1 MIRHTKILGAVLFA
15 MAAAPA
21 WAQEAA
27 AAPPKQQMDFMEV
40 FKAGGVM
47 MPALAALSVLTVVLI
62 LLYMMIL
69 RRNAVVSDR
78 FMNQAEALIR
88 RNDFLGLIG
97 YCKRRNEC
105 ISQITE
111 RALEFMT
118 RNSGA
123 TFAEVRDVAEAEGS
137 RQASLLTTRVSYLAD
152 IGAIAPMVGL
162 LGTVIGMIKSFI
174 QVSDGGFQGA
184 RQIAFAGGVSEA
196 LIATAAG
203 LGIALPALVFY
214 AFFRGKVQKLIS
226 DLEGAA
232 THLMAILRAQVD
244 RHNTPSAHGGAPAR
258 RTSRGEDFAMPTPSP
273 LHDDRPDL
281 HGI

>member
-1 MIRHTKILGAVLFA
+1 MIRNLKIPGVILLTLTSAR
-15 MAAAPA
+15 A

-27 AAPPKQQMDFMEV
+27 EAVEAAPRQELDFIEI
-40 FKAGGVM
+40 FKAGGVT
-47 MPALAALSVLTVVLI
+47 MPALAVLSVLTVVLI
-62 LLYMMIL
+62 LLYFMIL

-88 RNDFLGLIG
+88 RNDFVGLLA
-97 YCKRRNEC
+97 YSKRRNES
-105 ISQITE
+105 IAQITE

-118 RNSGA
+118 RNNGA
-123 TFAEVRDVAEAEGS
+123 IFSEVRDVAEAEGS

-152 IGAIAPMVGL
+152 IGAIAPMIGL
-162 LGTVIGMIKSFI
+162 LGTVIGMIKAFI
-174 QVSDGGFQGA
+174 DVSDGGFQGA
-184 RQIAFAGGVSEA
+184 RSIAFAGGVSEA

-214 AFFRGKVQKLIS
+214 GIFRGRVQKLIS
-226 DLEGAA
+226 DLESAA
-232 THLMAILRAQVD
+232 THLIAILRSQVD
-244 RHNTPSAHGGAPAR
+244 RQAASGQGNSGLRHPREERPIVL
-258 RTSRGEDFAMPTPSP
+258 PSP

>member
-1 MIRHTKILGAVLFA
+1 MKRHTKILAAFLLLL
-15 MAAAPA
+15 AAARA
-21 WAQEAA
+21 SAQEAPAPA
-27 AAPPKQQMDFMEV
+27 AKQQLDFMEL
-40 FKAGGVM
+40 FEKGGVM
-47 MPALAALSVLTVVLI
+47 MPALALLSVATVVLI
-62 LLYMMIL
+62 LLYLMML

-78 FMNQAEALIR
+78 FMNNAEALIR

-97 YCKRRNEC
+97 YCHRRNEC
-105 ISQITE
+105 MARVTQ

-118 RNSGA
+118 KNSGA
-123 TFAEVRDVAEAEGS
+123 TFSEVRDVAEAEGS

-162 LGTVIGMIKSFI
+162 LGTVIGMIKSFLH
-174 QVSDGGFQGA
+174 VSDGGFQGA
-184 RQIAFAGGVSEA
+184 RQMAFAGGVSEA

-214 AFFRGKVQKLIS
+214 AIFRGKVQKLIS

-232 THLMAILRAQVD
+232 THLMAILRSQVD
-244 RHNTPSAHGGAPAR
+244 RHAGTMGQAPAAAR
-258 RTSRGEDFAMPTPSP
+258 RAREDFAMPTPSP
-273 LHDDRPDL
+273 LADDRPDL

>member
-1 MIRHTKILGAVLFA
+1 MIRHTQILGAILFA
-15 MAAAPA
+15 MTGLPA
-21 WAQEAA
+21 WSQEAPV
-27 AAPPKQQMDFMEV
+27 APPKQEMDFMEV
-40 FKAGGVM
+40 FKAGGIM
-47 MPALAALSVLTVVLI
+47 MPALAVLSVLTVVLI

-162 LGTVIGMIKSFI
+162 LGTVIGMIKSFF
-174 QVSDGGFQGA
+174 QVSGGGFQGV
-184 RQIAFAGGVSEA
+184 RQMEFAGGVSEA
-196 LIATAAG
+196 LIATASG
-203 LGIALPALVFY
+203 LGIALPALIFY

-244 RHNTPSAHGGAPAR
+244 RHNAPPSGHGTPSR
-258 RTSRGEDFAMPTPSP
+258 RISREDFAMPTPSP
-273 LHDDRPDL
+273 LHEDRPDL

>member
-1 MIRHTKILGAVLFA
+1 MIRHTKIPAAVLFA
-15 MAAAPA
+15 LAAVPA
-21 WAQEAA
+21 WAQETP
-27 AAPPKQQMDFMEV
+27 AAPPQQEMDFMEI
-40 FKAGGVM
+40 FEAGGVM
-47 MPALAALSVLTVVLI
+47 MPVLAILSVITVVLI
-62 LLYMMIL
+62 LLYLMIL

-105 ISQITE
+105 IAQITE

-118 RNSGA
+118 RNSSA
-123 TFAEVRDVAEAEGS
+123 TFSEVRDVAEAEGS

-203 LGIALPALVFY
+203 LGIALPALMFY

-232 THLMAILRAQVD
+232 THLMAILRAQVE
-244 RHNTPSAHGGAPAR
+244 RHSGPQGQAAATR
-258 RTSRGEDFAMPTPSP
+258 RISREDFAMPTPSP

>member
-1 MIRHTKILGAVLFA
+1 MTRHTKILTAVLFA
-15 MAAAPA
+15 MAGLPA
-21 WAQEAA
+21 WAQEAPVT
-27 AAPPKQQMDFMEV
+27 PPKQEMDFMEV

-47 MPALAALSVLTVVLI
+47 MPALALLSVLTLVLI

-88 RNDFLGLIG
+88 RNDFLGLIS

-123 TFAEVRDVAEAEGS
+123 TFSEVRDVAEAEGS
-137 RQASLLTTRVSYLAD
+137 RQASMLTTRVSYLAD
-152 IGAIAPMVGL
+152 IGAIAPMIGL

-184 RQIAFAGGVSEA
+184 RQMAFAGGVSEA

-244 RHNTPSAHGGAPAR
+244 RHNAQPPGTPVR
-258 RTSRGEDFAMPTPSP
+258 RVSRGEDFAMPTPSP
-273 LHDDRPDL
+273 LHEDRPDL

>member
-1 MIRHTKILGAVLFA
+1 MIRHTKILGTVLFA
-15 MAAAPA
+15 MAGLPAWSQEAPA
-21 WAQEAA
+21 T
-27 AAPPKQQMDFMEV
+27 PPKQEMDFMEV
-40 FKAGGVM
+40 FKAGGIM
-47 MPALAALSVLTVVLI
+47 MPALAVLSVLTVVLI

-105 ISQITE
+105 ISQITQ

-184 RQIAFAGGVSEA
+184 RQMAFAGGVSES
-196 LIATAAG
+196 LIATASG
-203 LGIALPALVFY
+203 LAIALPALIFY

-244 RHNTPSAHGGAPAR
+244 RHNAPSSHGTPAR
-258 RTSRGEDFAMPTPSP
+258 RVLRGEDFAMPTPSP
-273 LHDDRPDL
+273 LHEDRPDL

>member
-1 MIRHTKILGAVLFA
+1 MIRHTKILGTVLFA
-15 MAAAPA
+15 MAGLPA
-21 WAQEAA
+21 WSQEAP
-27 AAPPKQQMDFMEV
+27 AAPPKQTMDFMEV
-40 FKAGGVM
+40 FKAGGIM
-47 MPALAALSVLTVVLI
+47 MPALAVLSVLTVVLI

-137 RQASLLTTRVSYLAD
+137 RQASMLTTRVSYLAD

-162 LGTVIGMIKSFI
+162 LGTVIGMIKSFV

-184 RQIAFAGGVSEA
+184 RQMAFAGGVSES
-196 LIATAAG
+196 LIATASG
-203 LGIALPALVFY
+203 LAIALPALIFY
-214 AFFRGKVQKLIS
+214 AIFRGKVQKLIS

-244 RHNTPSAHGGAPAR
+244 RHNTPPSHGNPAR
-258 RTSRGEDFAMPTPSP
+258 RVSRGEDFAMPTPSP
-273 LHDDRPDL
+273 LHEDRPDL

>member
-1 MIRHTKILGAVLFA
+1 MIRHTKILGTVLFA
-15 MAAAPA
+15 MAGLPA
-21 WAQEAA
+21 WSQEAPVT
-27 AAPPKQQMDFMEV
+27 PPKQELDFMEV
-40 FKAGGVM
+40 FKAGGIM
-47 MPALAALSVLTVVLI
+47 MPALAVLSVLTVVLI
-62 LLYMMIL
+62 LLYMMVL

-137 RQASLLTTRVSYLAD
+137 RQASMLTTRVSYLAD

-184 RQIAFAGGVSEA
+184 RQMAFAGGVSEA

-244 RHNTPSAHGGAPAR
+244 RHNTQPPGTPAR
-258 RTSRGEDFAMPTPSP
+258 RVSRGEDFAMPTPSP